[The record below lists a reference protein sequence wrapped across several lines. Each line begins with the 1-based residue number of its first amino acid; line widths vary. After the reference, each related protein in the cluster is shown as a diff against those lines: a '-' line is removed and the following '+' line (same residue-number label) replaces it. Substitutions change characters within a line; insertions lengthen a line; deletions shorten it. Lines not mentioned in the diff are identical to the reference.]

1 MDESNPIGRT
11 DFVLATL
18 SLLKEGSTFSPV
30 QVQKLFFLLDR
41 EIPEKISGP
50 RFTFSPYDYGPFD
63 VDVYRELEALSRTQ
77 CVEILQ
83 GNGHRLY
90 RLSDTG
96 RARGNK
102 IAALLDT
109 SAREYIENAGNFV
122 LRLNFK
128 QLVTSIYKSYPE
140 MKAKSIFQE

>member
-1 MDESNPIGRT
+1 MDAIYPISRT

-18 SLLKEGSTFSPV
+18 ALLKEGSTFSPV

-41 EIPEKISGP
+41 EIPDKISGP
-50 RFTFSPYDYGPFD
+50 RFAFSPYDYGPFD
-63 VDVYRELEALSRTQ
+63 ADVYRELEALSRDE

-83 GNGHRLY
+83 GNSHRLY

-96 RARGNK
+96 RTRGRET
-102 IAALLDT
+102 ATLLDP

-122 LRLNFK
+122 LRMSFK
-128 QLVTSIYKSYPE
+128 QLVASIYKSYPE